1 MGCVA
6 IHVVPVNKGKRF
18 TRFLKEFSH
27 EINHL
32 LSNLLG
38 LERKIDAYIASFI
51 ELVEPEEHKLLGADG
66 SSTDVRYVGKPYS
79 SLEVSSNM
87 SDINKLTDGN
97 TGSYWQSDGAAR
109 SHWIR

>member
-1 MGCVA
+1 MIIVG
-6 IHVVPVNKGKRF
+6 VVRVSQGKRF
-18 TRFLKEFSH
+18 TQYLEELTH
-27 EINHL
+27 ETFVHL
-32 LSNLLG
+32 IQNMFVFWKQKLMN
-38 LERKIDAYIASFI
+38 IISFV